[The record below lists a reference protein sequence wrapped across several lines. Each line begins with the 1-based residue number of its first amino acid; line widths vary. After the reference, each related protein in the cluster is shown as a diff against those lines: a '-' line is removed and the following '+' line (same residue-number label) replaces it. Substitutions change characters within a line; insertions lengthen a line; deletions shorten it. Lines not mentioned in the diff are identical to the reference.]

1 MKKKIKYVLVI
12 LMFLC
17 IFLTGCS
24 KLSVVQEYVYN
35 DSNYEIGNKAFNDE
49 IETIEI
55 DWIVGNINII
65 QSTNHELIIREE
77 IDLEIDDKYKMH
89 YKLDENKLDIKF
101 SASTNFLNYNFKT
114 KNLYVFLPT
123 VINKVKINNVSAD
136 IKINYVNIQ
145 NLEIEN
151 ISGDIEVYNCKISD
165 LEINNISGEMIIFDD
180 EVEIIDIESISGNIG
195 LNLIKLPQKLD
206 IETTSASLTLYINEY
221 DEFSIEF
228 KSISGTLKSNLKYN
242 IEGRVYIFNNGT
254 LKYQVETISGKTKV
268 IGK

>member
-17 IFLTGCS
+17 VFLTGCS

-89 YKLDENKLDIKF
+89 YKLDETKLDIKF

-114 KNLYVFLPT
+114 KNLYVFLLNAFLFVGFSAIATTTTT
-123 VINKVKINNVSAD
+123 VLATTAITTTATF
-136 IKINYVNIQ
+136 
-145 NLEIEN
+145 
-151 ISGDIEVYNCKISD
+151 
-165 LEINNISGEMIIFDD
+165 IFCFFYC
-180 EVEIIDIESISGNIG
+180 V
-195 LNLIKLPQKLD
+195 
-206 IETTSASLTLYINEY
+206 
-221 DEFSIEF
+221 
-228 KSISGTLKSNLKYN
+228 
-242 IEGRVYIFNNGT
+242 
-254 LKYQVETISGKTKV
+254 
-268 IGK
+268 